1 MSSVTS
7 SEARPGGAYAR
18 DVDNLRRNAEGKLVG
33 LTVIVQPL
41 RGCKKAGRA
50 DRRKQVLGGLTH
62 EYQIAA

>member
-41 RGCKKAGRA
+41 RGCKKRA
-50 DRRKQVLGGLTH
+50 EPMTPTDR
-62 EYQIAA
+62 